1 VQLPEMECPN
11 CGAPV
16 TELHDDNRIRCRF
29 CGTVLDLYRSLCPF
43 CEFINPAET
52 NYCAR
57 CGESI
62 VRICPACQHENWA
75 GMEHCTHC
83 GRILDILEIM
93 TRSRTRDTRAR
104 IAEQQRDAARIK
116 FEETAQAEARMEQ
129 FRQMERERLQEMAA
143 TTAAKRRRE
152 RQVIAAVLIMLALGI
167 LVILTVS
174 ILMTSAGQ

>member
-16 TELHDDNRIRCRF
+16 TELHDERHLHCRF
-29 CGTVLDLYRSLCPF
+29 CGTVLNLHRSLCPF
-43 CEFINPAET
+43 CEYINPEET

-75 GMEHCTHC
+75 GMEHCTNC
-83 GRILDILEIM
+83 GRVLDILEIM
-93 TRSRTRDTRAR
+93 TKSRNRDTRAR
-104 IAEQQRDAARIK
+104 LSQQQRDSAQIK
-116 FEETAQAEARMEQ
+116 LQETAQAEARMEQ
-129 FRQMERERLQEMAA
+129 FWQMERERLQEIAA
-143 TTAAKRRRE
+143 RTAAKRKRE
-152 RQVIAAVLIMLALGI
+152 RQVIAAILIVLALSI
-167 LVILTVS
+167 LIILTVS